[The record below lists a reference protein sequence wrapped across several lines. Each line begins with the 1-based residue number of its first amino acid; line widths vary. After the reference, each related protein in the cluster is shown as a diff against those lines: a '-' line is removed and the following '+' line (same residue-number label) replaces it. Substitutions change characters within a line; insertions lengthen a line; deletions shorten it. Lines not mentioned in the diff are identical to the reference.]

1 MLVEHYTFGK
11 IVINGK
17 TYTSDVIISKN
28 KILEKWWRREGHL
41 VQLDDIYEIL
51 KQNPEIVIFGTGK
64 YGAMKV
70 SEEVINE
77 LKRRNIEVI
86 IDITEKAVK
95 IFNEMVNKGKDAVL
109 AAHLTC

>member
-1 MLVEHYTFGK
+1 MLVEHYTFGR
-11 IVINGK
+11 IVIDGK
-17 TYTSDVIISKN
+17 TYASDVIITKN
-28 KILEKWWRREGHL
+28 KILEKWWRKEGHL
-41 VQLDDIYEIL
+41 VQLEDINEIL

-70 SEEVINE
+70 SKEVINE
-77 LKRRNIEVI
+77 LKRRNIEVV

-95 IFNEMVNKGKDAVL
+95 IFNEMVNKGKNAVL